1 MVAVMQKSG
10 LCLLLVSLCGCALL
24 DKPAVTPPTANAAAP
39 VAPLVAPPVTPLAR
53 SAAALDNSTDAQRS
67 AALQAAPGAGQDLG
81 RVTVTLGNPTEQ
93 GFWLR
98 SALVTAPAKGRVT
111 TDQGASISLDL
122 LPGTAGAQLS
132 LAAFRTLGLP
142 LTGLPSVTV
151 FLEK

>member
-1 MVAVMQKSG
+1 MVAVMQKTG
-10 LCLLLVSLCGCALL
+10 LCLLIVSLCGCALL
-24 DKPAVTPPTANAAAP
+24 DKPAAAPPTAINAVP
-39 VAPLVAPPVTPLAR
+39 VAPPVAPQVSPLAR
-53 SAAALDNSTDAQRS
+53 SAAAHDITTDAQRS
-67 AALQAAPGAGQDLG
+67 AALQAGPAAGQDLG

-98 SALVTAPAKGRVT
+98 SALVTTPAKGRVT
-111 TDQGASISLDL
+111 TDQGASVSVDL

-151 FLEK
+151 FTEK

>member
-24 DKPAVTPPTANAAAP
+24 DKPAVTPPTASVAAP
-39 VAPLVAPPVTPLAR
+39 VTPQVTPLAR
-53 SAAALDNSTDAQRS
+53 SAAALDTSTDAQRS

-81 RVTVTLGNPTEQ
+81 RVTVTLGNPTDQ

-151 FLEK
+151 FTEK

>member
-1 MVAVMQKSG
+1 MVAVMQKPG

-24 DKPAVTPPTANAAAP
+24 DRPAAAPPTASAAAP
-39 VAPLVAPPVTPLAR
+39 VTPPVEPLAR
-53 SAAALDNSTDAQRS
+53 SVAALDTSTDAQRS
-67 AALQAAPGAGQDLG
+67 AALNAGPGADQDLG

-151 FLEK
+151 FTEK

>member
-1 MVAVMQKSG
+1 MVVVMQKPV
-10 LCLLLVSLCGCALL
+10 LCLLIVSLSGCALL
-24 DKPAVTPPTANAAAP
+24 NRPAAVPPTAIVAAP
-39 VAPLVAPPVTPLAR
+39 VAPPVTPLAR
-53 SAAALDNSTDAQRS
+53 SAAALDTSTDAQRS
-67 AALQAAPGAGQDLG
+67 AALQAGPGAGQDLG

-98 SALVTAPAKGRVT
+98 SALVTTPAKGRVT
-111 TDQGASISLDL
+111 TDQGASVSVDL

-151 FLEK
+151 FTEK

>member
-1 MVAVMQKSG
+1 MVAVMQKTG

-24 DKPAVTPPTANAAAP
+24 DKPAVTPPTASVAAP
-39 VAPLVAPPVTPLAR
+39 VTPQVTPLAR
-53 SAAALDNSTDAQRS
+53 SAAALDTSTDAQRS

-111 TDQGASISLDL
+111 TDQGASVSLDL

-151 FLEK
+151 FTEK

>member
-1 MVAVMQKSG
+1 MVVVMQKPV
-10 LCLLLVSLCGCALL
+10 LCLLIVSLSGCALL
-24 DKPAVTPPTANAAAP
+24 NRPAAAPPTAIAAAP
-39 VAPLVAPPVTPLAR
+39 VAPPVAPLAR
-53 SAAALDNSTDAQRS
+53 SAAALDTSTDAQRS
-67 AALQAAPGAGQDLG
+67 AALQAGPGAGQDLG

-98 SALVTAPAKGRVT
+98 SALVTTPAKGRVT
-111 TDQGASISLDL
+111 TDQGASVSVDL

-151 FLEK
+151 FTEK

>member
-1 MVAVMQKSG
+1 MVVVMQKPV
-10 LCLLLVSLCGCALL
+10 LCLLIVSLSGCALL
-24 DKPAVTPPTANAAAP
+24 NWPAAAPPTAIAAAP
-39 VAPLVAPPVTPLAR
+39 VAPPVAPLAR
-53 SAAALDNSTDAQRS
+53 SAAALDTSTDAQRS
-67 AALQAAPGAGQDLG
+67 AALQAGPAAGQDLG

-98 SALVTAPAKGRVT
+98 SALVTTPAKGRVT
-111 TDQGASISLDL
+111 TDQGASVSVDL

-151 FLEK
+151 FTEK

>member
-1 MVAVMQKSG
+1 MVAVMQKPG

-24 DKPAVTPPTANAAAP
+24 DRPAATPPTASVAAP
-39 VAPLVAPPVTPLAR
+39 VTPQVTPLAR
-53 SAAALDNSTDAQRS
+53 SAAVLDTSTDAQRS

-81 RVTVTLGNPTEQ
+81 RVTVTLGNPTDQ

-151 FLEK
+151 FTEK

>member
-1 MVAVMQKSG
+1 MVAVMQKTG

-24 DKPAVTPPTANAAAP
+24 DKPAAIPPRASVAAP
-39 VAPLVAPPVTPLAR
+39 VTPQVTPLAR
-53 SAAALDNSTDAQRS
+53 SAAALDTSSDAQRS

-151 FLEK
+151 FIEK

>member
-1 MVAVMQKSG
+1 MVAVMQKPG

-24 DKPAVTPPTANAAAP
+24 DKPAVTPPTASVAAP
-39 VAPLVAPPVTPLAR
+39 VTPQVKPLAR
-53 SAAALDNSTDAQRS
+53 SAAALDTSTDAQRS